1 MRRKKKIY
9 IWNWKNCLE
18 ATQLKNKMNHLGKN
32 KIEEDNLS
40 KSLKELIKNNK
51 LMSNHNKDLKVKDC
65 FTFKSVR
72 LLYV

>member
-1 MRRKKKIY
+1 
-9 IWNWKNCLE
+9 
-18 ATQLKNKMNHLGKN
+18 MNHLGKN

-72 LLYV
+72 LL